1 MDGFTSSLGNESP
14 FGHKFWQSSHSELFM
29 WDPWKFIFNKFALS
43 GILNVSWLSVPHK
56 YDACTY
62 GHWAWIYAWVCWQC
76 VCVCVHHGSSNGGA
90 MPAILCDNEGRG
102 IVQQFFS
109 HFVKSISTQLLLLL
123 PASYLHSGIIMQSYY
138 TICQDGTQ
146 HPAVFYCFQAGPN
159 SVVWLESVFLMD
171 FFHWGYF
178 CCCCCCLDSFK

>member
-1 MDGFTSSLGNESP
+1 MSL
-14 FGHKFWQSSHSELFM
+14 L
-29 WDPWKFIFNKFALS
+29 A
-43 GILNVSWLSVPHK
+43 
-56 YDACTY
+56 
-62 GHWAWIYAWVCWQC
+62 VCVC

-90 MPAILCDNEGRG
+90 MPAILCEDEGRG

-171 FFHWGYF
+171 FFH
-178 CCCCCCLDSFK
+178 